1 MNRILMILALGGLM
15 AVGANAQD
23 AGGGTDTAP
32 EKAPETAPEEPAET
46 KPEPDSKE
54 AKKAERKKAKK
65 GRKNKTNPRE
75 YREIGA
81 IVRALDTD
89 LDRKVSKEE
98 FADDEAFTELDGD
111 EDGFL
116 TARELLANVKLVKRT
131 MKKRAE
137 EIARE
142 EFTILDRDDSG
153 ELTEAEL
160 GKDFA
165 GYMAGDAD
173 DDKQLTLEEFL
184 SGRENVEAA
193 KREQRRK
200 KAMDPARMMK
210 ALDKDGD
217 GKISKDE
224 AQRQLKKNFDKAD
237 ANGDGFINLEE
248 LTSALKQA
256 NGQRGKRGKQDK
268 KSRKKEQPKKEAKP
282 KPKPAPKDGPNSAE
296 EEEF

>member
-1 MNRILMILALGGLM
+1 MNRTLMILALGGLM

-23 AGGGTDTAP
+23 TGDGMEPAP
-32 EKAPETAPEEPAET
+32 EKPAEA

-54 AKKAERKKAKK
+54 ARKAERKKAKK
-65 GRKNKTNPRE
+65 ARKNKTNPRE

-81 IVRALDTD
+81 VIRALDTN

-98 FADDEAFTELDGD
+98 FGDDEAFAELDGD

-116 TARELLANVKLVKRT
+116 TAREMLANVELVKKI
-131 MKKRAE
+131 MQKRGE

-142 EFTILDRDDSG
+142 EFSILDRDDSG
-153 ELTEAEL
+153 KLTEAEL
-160 GKDFA
+160 GKNFA

-173 DDKQLTLEEFL
+173 DDKKLTFKEFL
-184 SGRENVEAA
+184 SGREKLEAA
-193 KREQRRK
+193 KREQRRNN
-200 KAMDPARMMK
+200 AMDPAPILK

-224 AQRQLKKNFDKAD
+224 AQRQLKKNFDKIDTNAD
-237 ANGDGFINLEE
+237 GQIDLEE
-248 LTSALKQA
+248 LKSALKQA

-268 KSRKKEQPKKEAKP
+268 KSRKKEQPKKQAKP
-282 KPKPAPKDGPNSAE
+282 EPKPAPKDDPNGAE